1 MRMYEERFTNWLK
14 WRDRNDPAGIRYPG
28 VYVCAITSDDIS
40 EAKFSWLPEIVY
52 IGMTNA
58 IAGLS
63 GRLKQFD
70 NTIAGRCGHGGAD
83 RVRFKHRNYEDLCG
97 KLFVSVVSFKC
108 AVKSNHPRDLRVM
121 GEVAKFEYDCLAHY
135 SEIRDVR
142 LSKLYESVQVERLSF
157 QLYIEPY
164 ADGMGQYFGG
174 P

>member
-108 AVKSNHPRDLRVM
+108 AVKSNRPRDLRVM

-135 SEIRDVR
+135 SEMFDS
-142 LSKLYESVQVERLSF
+142 LPEFNDKAASPKYSKTIGRGS
-157 QLYIEPY
+157 
-164 ADGMGQYFGG
+164 
-174 P
+174 